1 MAIDLMYSVSWINK
15 NRNAENVT
23 GRERK
28 QIMGGVHI
36 TFNAHARVDLHVN
49 RFAHAH

>member
-1 MAIDLMYSVSWINK
+1 MATELMILSQLNK
-15 NRNAENVT
+15 KNLNAENVT

-36 TFNAHARVDLHVN
+36 TFNAHARVDLHGG
-49 RFAHAH
+49 